1 MLKQDKILDSIE
13 PGFKRLLFKLM
24 HKQFAVLA
32 LAQIASAE
40 DTITVSITTTVEV
53 VTTDWAQDD

>member
-1 MLKQDKILDSIE
+1 LDSIE

-40 DTITVSITTTVEV
+40 DTITVNITTTVEV